1 MTIET
6 EDDVTALQRIGRI
19 VSQVLQQMLDAAEPG
34 MTTREL
40 DALGEQ
46 WLASHGARSAPRLT
60 YDFPGA
66 TCISINEEAAH
77 GVPGDRVIR
86 AGDVL
91 NVDVSAELGGY
102 FADTGGTTIVPPGN
116 AQKTRLCHAARTA
129 LEQAMKRARAGQPVN
144 GIGAAI
150 ERTAKSYGFRVI
162 ENLASHGV
170 GRALHEEPE
179 HIAGYF
185 DALDRRI
192 LTEGLVIT
200 IEPFLS
206 TRSRVVTETADGWTL
221 VGAAGNLS
229 AQYEHTMIITRGEP
243 IVVTRH

>member
-6 EDDVTALQRIGRI
+6 QDDVAALKRIGRI
-19 VSQVLQQMLDAAEPG
+19 VSQVLQQMLEAAEPG

-46 WLASHGARSAPRLT
+46 LLERHGARSAPKLS
-60 YDFPGA
+60 YGFPGS

-77 GVPGDRVIR
+77 GIPGDRVIR
-86 AGDVL
+86 PGDVL
-91 NVDVSAELGGY
+91 NVDVSAELAGY
-102 FADTGGTTIVPPGN
+102 FADTGGTTVVPPTN
-116 AQKTRLCHAARTA
+116 PLKTRLCHATRTA
-129 LEQAMKRARAGQPVN
+129 LQQAMTQARAGQPLN

-150 ERTAKSYGFRVI
+150 QRTARSYGFKII
-162 ENLASHGV
+162 ENLGSHGV
-170 GRALHEEPE
+170 GRALHEAPE

-185 DALDRRI
+185 DPADPRTLS
-192 LTEGLVIT
+192 EGMVIT

-206 TRSRVVTETADGWTL
+206 TKSRMVSETADGWTL
-221 VGAAGNLS
+221 VGAPGNLS